1 MEPARYGDE
10 GDPTLNLGFKGR
22 LVRGEPAPNDDVAAV
37 RWISATELDAT
48 DFAWP
53 HDRELVRRA
62 LGDG

>member
-1 MEPARYGDE
+1 
-10 GDPTLNLGFKGR
+10 
-22 LVRGEPAPNDDVAAV
+22 V